1 MLYHRFFFMNPR
13 KYCFRLPII
22 FVILYA
28 GIIYNLLSWNLFRLM
43 SQSIWKFLKRCWK
56 HFKGYEQMHK
66 QHYTALKLEDEFCI
80 QQKEWN
86 VNSFA
91 IFWFAHSLYLLLFWF
106 WITDRLL
113 FLNENSG
120 FPSHSYYIMGK
131 IPCDYGHALI
141 TLFICFSEVLIK
153 NSGFR
158 IFTKFNFLK

>member
-22 FVILYA
+22 FVISYA

-86 VNSFA
+86 VNSSA
-91 IFWFAHSLYLLLFWF
+91 IFWFCAFFIFITILILNNRLIAVFEWEQWISFTFLLYNGKYLV
-106 WITDRLL
+106 
-113 FLNENSG
+113 
-120 FPSHSYYIMGK
+120 IMAM
-131 IPCDYGHALI
+131 H
-141 TLFICFSEVLIK
+141 
-153 NSGFR
+153 
-158 IFTKFNFLK
+158 

>member
-86 VNSFA
+86 VNSSA
-91 IFWFAHSLYLLLFWF
+91 IFWFCAFFIFITILILNNRPIAVFEWERWISFTFLLYNGKYLV
-106 WITDRLL
+106 
-113 FLNENSG
+113 
-120 FPSHSYYIMGK
+120 IMAM
-131 IPCDYGHALI
+131 H
-141 TLFICFSEVLIK
+141 
-153 NSGFR
+153 
-158 IFTKFNFLK
+158 

>member
-22 FVILYA
+22 FVISYA

-86 VNSFA
+86 VNSSA
-91 IFWFAHSLYLLLFWF
+91 IFWFCAFFIFITILILNNRPIAVFEWEQWISFTSLLYNGKYLV
-106 WITDRLL
+106 
-113 FLNENSG
+113 
-120 FPSHSYYIMGK
+120 IMAM
-131 IPCDYGHALI
+131 H
-141 TLFICFSEVLIK
+141 
-153 NSGFR
+153 
-158 IFTKFNFLK
+158 

>member
-1 MLYHRFFFMNPR
+1 MNPR
-13 KYCFRLPII
+13 KYCYRLPII

-91 IFWFAHSLYLLLFWF
+91 IFWFCAFFIFITILILNNRPIAVFEWEQWISFTFLLYNGKNTLWLWPCINHTLYLFFWSLDQEPRF
-106 WITDRLL
+106 Q
-113 FLNENSG
+113 
-120 FPSHSYYIMGK
+120 
-131 IPCDYGHALI
+131 
-141 TLFICFSEVLIK
+141 
-153 NSGFR
+153 
-158 IFTKFNFLK
+158 NFHKA

>member
-1 MLYHRFFFMNPR
+1 MNPR

-120 FPSHSYYIMGK
+120 FPSHSYYIMGNTLWLW
-131 IPCDYGHALI
+131 PCINHTVY
-141 TLFICFSEVLIK
+141 LFFWSLDQELR
-153 NSGFR
+153 FQ
-158 IFTKFNFLK
+158 NFHKL

>member
-86 VNSFA
+86 VNSSA
-91 IFWFAHSLYLLLFWF
+91 IFWFCAFFIFITILILNNRLIAVFEWEQWISFTFLLYNGKYLV
-106 WITDRLL
+106 
-113 FLNENSG
+113 
-120 FPSHSYYIMGK
+120 IMAM
-131 IPCDYGHALI
+131 H
-141 TLFICFSEVLIK
+141 
-153 NSGFR
+153 
-158 IFTKFNFLK
+158 

>member
-86 VNSFA
+86 VNSSA
-91 IFWFAHSLYLLLFWF
+91 IFWFCAFFIFITILILNNIPIAVFEWEQWISFTFLLYNGKYLV
-106 WITDRLL
+106 
-113 FLNENSG
+113 
-120 FPSHSYYIMGK
+120 IMAM
-131 IPCDYGHALI
+131 H
-141 TLFICFSEVLIK
+141 
-153 NSGFR
+153 
-158 IFTKFNFLK
+158 

>member
-1 MLYHRFFFMNPR
+1 MNPR

-120 FPSHSYYIMGK
+120 FPSHSYYIMGNTLWLW
-131 IPCDYGHALI
+131 PCINHTVY
-141 TLFICFSEVLIK
+141 LFFWSLDQDLR
-153 NSGFR
+153 FQ
-158 IFTKFNFLK
+158 NFHKL

>member
-86 VNSFA
+86 VNSSA
-91 IFWFAHSLYLLLFWF
+91 IFWFCAFFIFITILILNNRPIAVFEREQWISFTFLLYNGKYLV
-106 WITDRLL
+106 
-113 FLNENSG
+113 
-120 FPSHSYYIMGK
+120 IMAM
-131 IPCDYGHALI
+131 H
-141 TLFICFSEVLIK
+141 
-153 NSGFR
+153 
-158 IFTKFNFLK
+158 